1 MQYVADN
8 DGVIL
13 SVSFG
18 AAIECSGRSC
28 TEYTGS
34 VPTGYTS
41 LEAWYASAE
50 EHLYQWRIIDGEL
63 VRGPAV
69 PEASYDRIIQTG
81 TAEIEYKY
89 AVTEVTVRFP
99 RAYIQPPAVFVS
111 SVFSGSRG
119 LVVMNEDITAT
130 QFTAR
135 LPGGFEES
143 GTRAFNWLAIGPA

>member
-13 SVSFG
+13 SISFG

-41 LEAWYASAE
+41 MEEWYALAE
-50 EHLYQWRIIDGEL
+50 EHLYQWRIVDGEL
-63 VRGPAV
+63 IRGPAV
-69 PEASYDRIIQTG
+69 PEAPYDRIIQTG

-89 AVTEVTVRFP
+89 AVTSVTVKFP

-111 SVFSGSRG
+111 SVFSGSG
-119 LVVMNEDITAT
+119 LVVMNEDITTT

-135 LPGGFEES
+135 LQGGFSET
-143 GTRAFNWLAIGPA
+143 GTRSFNWLAIGPA